1 MYRSDV
7 AVRCFVLKYV
17 NLSGNLLLR
26 LGQLFPLSNLRN
38 CDFISDSGLKKVGYW
53 LYFLT

>member
-38 CDFISDSGLKKVGYW
+38 CDFVSDLGLKKSGTG
-53 LYFLT
+53 FIF